1 MSEILNEAS
10 AFLQYVKESLRNVY
24 QLLLNADVD
33 WSLVALAALLGGM
46 IAAAVVYFFG
56 TRPAARQA
64 AEAGAARAA
73 GAEALA
79 AAHAHIAAMG
89 RYETEARELRARL
102 DQAEREKSVALG
114 NLEAQD
120 KAYAARLDELRA
132 AEERIGTQ
140 FKSIAAETLNSNSTR
155 FLQLVSER
163 FETHNKGAAADL
175 AKRQTAIEALV
186 KPLTENLTK
195 FEGKIGEIE
204 KARENAYAAI
214 NTQVMELR
222 RTNEGLRGET
232 GRLVQALRAP
242 KTRGRWG
249 ELQLRQVFE
258 MAGMVE
264 HVDFY
269 QEKTVGNDDGG
280 TLRPDAVVRMPGG
293 KTIVIDAKTPLD
305 AYLDLIEA
313 IEPETQQAALTRHA
327 SQVRAQVNNLSGK
340 EYWRRLDG
348 SPDFVVMFIPG
359 EAIYSAAMQTDP
371 GLFEDAFQKRVL
383 IATPTTTI
391 ALVKAIAYGWQQ
403 EKLAANAKEVRDT
416 AVQLYERL
424 KVVGDNMGKLG
435 RTLRQSVDNYNRT
448 VGSFEGRVLPA
459 ARRFESL
466 GVAAA
471 DTSLESPPPIETE
484 PRPLSA
490 PEFQPAADN
499 ADSADNEEAD
509 PPPV

>member
-1 MSEILNEAS
+1 MAG
-10 AFLQYVKESLRNVY
+10 
-24 QLLLNADVD
+24 VD
-33 WSLVALAALLGGM
+33 WTLVALAALLGAV
-46 IAAAVVYFFG
+46 IAAAAVYLFAA
-56 TRPAARQA
+56 RPAARRISEAEASRAAA
-64 AEAGAARAA
+64 AEALA
-73 GAEALA
+73 GAEARS
-79 AAHAHIAAMG
+79 AAMA
-89 RYETEARELRARL
+89 RFETEARDLRERL
-102 DQAEREKSVALG
+102 EKAQQEKASAIG

-120 KAYAARLDELRA
+120 REYQARLDELRA
-132 AEERIGTQ
+132 SEKRLADQ
-140 FKSIAAETLNSNSTR
+140 FKTLAAETLNTNSKN

-175 AKRQTAIEALV
+175 AKRQTAIEAMV
-186 KPLTENLTK
+186 KPLAENLTK

-214 NTQVMELR
+214 NTQVLELR

-313 IEPETQQAALTRHA
+313 IEPEAQQAALTRHA

-340 EYWRRLDG
+340 EYWRRLEG

-403 EKLAANAKEVRDT
+403 EKLAANAKEVRDN

-466 GVAAA
+466 GVAPA
-471 DTSLESPPPIETE
+471 DASLESPPPIDAE
-484 PRPLSA
+484 PRALSA
-490 PEFQPAADN
+490 PEFQEAADSE
-499 ADSADNEEAD
+499 AAD
-509 PPPV
+509 PPPI

>member
-1 MSEILNEAS
+1 MA
-10 AFLQYVKESLRNVY
+10 V
-24 QLLLNADVD
+24 VD
-33 WSLVALAALLGGM
+33 WTLVVLAALLGGM
-46 IAAAVVYFFG
+46 IAAAAVYILG
-56 TRPAARQA
+56 TKPATKRITE
-64 AEAGAARAA
+64 AEAARAA
-73 GAEALA
+73 AAEALA
-79 AAHAHIAAMG
+79 AAEARSTAMG
-89 RYETEARELRARL
+89 RYETEARELRERL
-102 DQAEREKSVALG
+102 EKAEQEKSAALG

-132 AEERIGTQ
+132 AEKRLADQ
-140 FKSIAAETLNSNSTR
+140 FKTLAAETLNANSKN

-186 KPLTENLTK
+186 KPLALNLTK

-204 KARENAYAAI
+204 KARENAYTAI
-214 NTQVMELR
+214 NTQVIELR
-222 RTNEGLRGET
+222 RNNEALRGET

-264 HVDFY
+264 NMDFY
-269 QEKTVGNDDGG
+269 QEKTVGDDDGG

-313 IEPETQQAALTRHA
+313 IEPEAQQAALVRHA
-327 SQVRAQVNNLSGK
+327 GQVRTQVNNLSGK
-340 EYWRRLDG
+340 EYWKRLDG

-403 EKLAANAKEVRDT
+403 EKLAANAKEVRDN

-424 KVVGDNMGKLG
+424 KVVGDNMGRLG
-435 RTLRQSVDNYNRT
+435 RTLRQSVDNFNKT
-448 VGSFEGRVLPA
+448 VGSFEGRVLPS
-459 ARRFESL
+459 ARRFETL
-466 GVAAA
+466 GVAPSDA
-471 DTSLESPPPIETE
+471 SLESPPPIDAE
-484 PRPLSA
+484 PRALSA
-490 PEFQPAADN
+490 PEFQVASN
-499 ADSADNEEAD
+499 SEEAE
-509 PPPV
+509 PLPGK

>member
-1 MSEILNEAS
+1 MAG
-10 AFLQYVKESLRNVY
+10 
-24 QLLLNADVD
+24 VD
-33 WSLVALAALLGGM
+33 WTLVALAALLGGV
-46 IAAAVVYFFG
+46 IAAIAVYHF
-56 TRPAARQA
+56 AARPVA
-64 AEAGAARAA
+64 RRLIEADSARAA
-73 GAEALA
+73 AAEALA
-79 AAHAHIAAMG
+79 AAEARSNAMAQF
-89 RYETEARELRARL
+89 ETEARGLRERL
-102 DQAEREKSVALG
+102 EKAQQEKASAIG

-120 KAYAARLDELRA
+120 REYQARLNELRA
-132 AEERIGTQ
+132 SEKRLADQ
-140 FKSIAAETLNSNSTR
+140 FKSLAAETLNTNSKN

-175 AKRQTAIEALV
+175 AKRQTAIEAMV
-186 KPLTENLTK
+186 KPLAENLTK

-214 NTQVMELR
+214 NTQVLELR

-269 QEKTVGNDDGG
+269 QEKTVGNDNGG

-313 IEPETQQAALTRHA
+313 IEPEAQQAALTRHA
-327 SQVRAQVNNLSGK
+327 GQVRAQVNNLSGK
-340 EYWRRLDG
+340 EYWRRLEG

-403 EKLAANAKEVRDT
+403 EKLAANAKEVRDC

-424 KVVGDNMGKLG
+424 SSVGEHLGKLG
-435 RTLRQSVDNYNRT
+435 RTLRQSVENYNRT
-448 VGSFEGRVLPA
+448 VGSLESRVYPA

-466 GVAAA
+466 GVTPA
-471 DTSLESPPPIETE
+471 DANLESPPQIEIE
-484 PRPLSA
+484 PRTLSA
-490 PEFQPAADN
+490 PEFQEL
-499 ADSADNEEAD
+499 SADDGTEA
-509 PPPV
+509 PLA

>member
-1 MSEILNEAS
+1 M
-10 AFLQYVKESLRNVY
+10 
-24 QLLLNADVD
+24 D
-33 WSLVALAALLGGM
+33 WTIVALAFLLGAA
-46 IAAAVVYFFG
+46 AAAVVVHFWG
-56 TRPAARQA
+56 TKPAARRIAEAETARAQA
-64 AEAGAARAA
+64 AEALA
-73 GAEALA
+73 GAEARNT
-79 AAHAHIAAMG
+79 AMA
-89 RYETEARELRARL
+89 RYETEAKELRERVEK
-102 DQAEREKSVALG
+102 AEQEKAAALR
-114 NLEAQD
+114 NLEVQD
-120 KAYAARLDELRA
+120 RNYTARLDELRK
-132 AEERIGTQ
+132 AEERLANQ
-140 FKSIAAETLNSNSTR
+140 FKTLAAETLSTNSKN
-155 FLQLVSER
+155 FLQLVTER

-175 AKRQTAIEALV
+175 AKRHTAIEALV

-249 ELQLRQVFE
+249 ELQLRQVLE

-269 QEKTVGNDDGG
+269 QEKTVGNDEGG

-293 KTIVIDAKTPLD
+293 KTIVIDAKMPLG

-313 IEPETQQAALTRHA
+313 AEPEAQQAALTRHV

-340 EYWRRLDG
+340 EYWRRLEG

-371 GLFEDAFQKRVL
+371 GLFDDAFQKRVL

-403 EKLAANAKEVRDT
+403 
-416 AVQLYERL
+416 
-424 KVVGDNMGKLG
+424 
-435 RTLRQSVDNYNRT
+435 
-448 VGSFEGRVLPA
+448 
-459 ARRFESL
+459 
-466 GVAAA
+466 
-471 DTSLESPPPIETE
+471 
-484 PRPLSA
+484 
-490 PEFQPAADN
+490 
-499 ADSADNEEAD
+499 
-509 PPPV
+509 